1 MSFDLKGRIAVVTGS
16 SRGLGR
22 VYARALAAAGA
33 SVAVTGRSATE
44 VGDTVELIEAAGDQ
58 AIPVVFDVTDP
69 AAVERAFHEI
79 QVQLGNVDILVNNA
93 GIGGPFAYSWDADLD
108 SWWQTFEVNVRGT
121 FLCSRA
127 VLPGMI
133 RGGGGRI
140 INIASNAG
148 VFRWP
153 TASAYSASKAAVI
166 KLSENLAVELKG
178 KNVYVFAFHPG
189 LVDGGMTHAALT
201 ADAPPNSAA
210 HRATTWVRE
219 QYEAGHAIPP
229 EVAVESILLLASGG
243 ADALSGCYLTVF
255 DDLASLNATADTIRR
270 DDLLMLRLR
279 KVAEYGCEK

>member
-69 AAVERAFHEI
+69 AAVERAFYEI
-79 QVQLGNVDILVNNA
+79 QVQLGKVDILVNNA
-93 GIGGPFAYSWDADLD
+93 GIGGPFAFAWEADLD

-140 INIASNAG
+140 
-148 VFRWP
+148 
-153 TASAYSASKAAVI
+153 
-166 KLSENLAVELKG
+166 
-178 KNVYVFAFHPG
+178 
-189 LVDGGMTHAALT
+189 
-201 ADAPPNSAA
+201 
-210 HRATTWVRE
+210 
-219 QYEAGHAIPP
+219 
-229 EVAVESILLLASGG
+229 
-243 ADALSGCYLTVF
+243 
-255 DDLASLNATADTIRR
+255 
-270 DDLLMLRLR
+270 
-279 KVAEYGCEK
+279 